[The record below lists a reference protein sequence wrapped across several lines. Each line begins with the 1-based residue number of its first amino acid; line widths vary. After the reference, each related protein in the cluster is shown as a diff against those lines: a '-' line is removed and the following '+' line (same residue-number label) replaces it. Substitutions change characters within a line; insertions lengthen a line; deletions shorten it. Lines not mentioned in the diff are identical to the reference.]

1 MDILRST
8 TVKEKTVIY
17 TNFITPDYFR
27 SLIDCDLEVQWI
39 GDHMEKQFYNI
50 CSGEFETLNQMELIS
65 GETYLTSSKAF
76 QDLQSNM
83 RTTFLADIALLK
95 EKNIIKDNILDQ
107 SFKMLGSKN
116 MIASME
122 QCFNLGIV

>member
-1 MDILRST
+1 M
-8 TVKEKTVIY
+8 IY

-65 GETYLTSSKAF
+65 GEENWERTILDHKMLWLMIMVMQFLLVMIMGMGTILLLLHNL
-76 QDLQSNM
+76 DTLQSSIH
-83 RTTFLADIALLK
+83 L
-95 EKNIIKDNILDQ
+95 
-107 SFKMLGSKN
+107 
-116 MIASME
+116 E
-122 QCFNLGIV
+122 QTSGKKL